1 MSEPKL
7 ISPLLDGITMGNP
20 MGSHDG
26 VRCCPAMKENS
37 DDKYIVKIISI
48 PASQVQLDALL
59 LTGAYKDPADAMDY
73 FKEVSDGVVKEAEHL
88 QKLAKLD
95 GFLSYSGWQV
105 VPMEEGKLGYEVYLI
120 SPYKRSL
127 ERYMHRSLMTHLEA
141 VNLGLDLCAALA
153 VCRRAGLL
161 YVDLKPG
168 NVFISKDKSYRIG
181 DLGFVELDSLKYTSL
196 PGKYRSSYSPPEV
209 RNDLNTLNE
218 TVDIYGLGMILY
230 QIYNDGALPAPP
242 KEPDEPF
249 PSPANADYE
258 IAEII
263 MKAVAPNPK
272 DRWQDPMEMGQAL
285 VAYMQRNTVNNTPIK
300 PPALILTEEDV
311 PALAAQTAPED
322 PAFPG
327 ITADDSAPDER
338 DAQDVVVTGELSDLV
353 SQAEELIS
361 HEPPEGVVVPEPAEL
376 PEPEPVVIPQEEPA
390 EAPEPEK
397 PEADEDDLE
406 FEDLFRE
413 EKPFEPDEE
422 EDEPDEPMPAPK
434 PKRERKPR
442 KPIGTAWIAPLVTL
456 IILGLLAAGAFWF
469 YQNYYLQTID
479 SLTVDGSQTQLVVTI
494 KTDVDPSLLTVV
506 CSDTY
511 GNSTTKEVV
520 DGKAVFT
527 DLLSNSQY
535 KIQLQISGF
544 HKLVGQ
550 TTDVF
555 NTDALTNVVS
565 MTAITGSEDG
575 SMLLSLTVDG
585 PEPDSWTIT
594 GTAEEEE
601 VIVQTFSGHNVTIK
615 GLTVGKLYT
624 FYLSADEK
632 TVLQGQTSLQF
643 AASRLVTA
651 ENLTITDC
659 NGDTLTVSWDVPED
673 VAVDVWTVRCYGG
686 SYDETQE
693 ITGSEA
699 VFSGIAAAQAYTV
712 EVTASGMIT
721 PVRTNITA
729 NPINITGLS
738 VDEEDPAQFTVT
750 WDYDGTAPVGGWL
763 LMYSMDG
770 NTAKSVVQCEDASA
784 VISPR
789 IPGATYHFE
798 IQAADGR
805 SIFRNLHSYTC
816 PNPEIFATQALS
828 ADKITGHLL
837 KTPEEDWSYET
848 VGKEAFS
855 STFASGDKLSL
866 VLEASIG
873 FYLEEEEISV
883 MYVFR
888 DGDGNVIPNLIQQ
901 DTVDWKELW
910 YDGDYHMGELEIPEA
925 PTEPGSYTL
934 SLYFNNAA
942 VLVITFSITQ

>member
-26 VRCCPAMKENS
+26 VCCCPAMKENS

-73 FKEVSDGVVKEAEHL
+73 FKEVSNGVVKEAEHL
-88 QKLAKLD
+88 QKLSRLD
-95 GFLSYSGWQV
+95 GFLGYTGWQV

-127 ERYMHRSLMTHLEA
+127 EKYMRRSLMTHLEA

-168 NVFISKDKSYRIG
+168 NIFISKDKSYRIG

-196 PGKYRSSYSPPEV
+196 PGKYRSPYSPPEA

-218 TVDIYGLGMILY
+218 TLDIYALGMILY
-230 QIYNDGALPAPP
+230 QIYNDGALPEAP

-272 DRWQDPMEMGQAL
+272 DRWQDPMAMGQAL

-300 PPALILTEEDV
+300 PPALILTDEDV
-311 PALAAQTAPED
+311 PVLAAQQPEEE
-322 PAFPG
+322 PEFPG
-327 ITADDSAPDER
+327 ITSDDSAPDER
-338 DAQDVVVTGELSDLV
+338 DAQGVEVTGELSELV
-353 SQAEELIS
+353 SQAEDLIS
-361 HEPPEGVVVPEPAEL
+361 HETPEGVVVPEPAEL
-376 PEPEPVVIPQEEPA
+376 PDPEPIILPQEEAKEPA
-390 EAPEPEK
+390 EPE
-397 PEADEDDLE
+397 DE
-406 FEDLFRE
+406 EDLFKE
-413 EKPFEPDEE
+413 DEPFEQEEDEE
-422 EDEPDEPMPAPK
+422 EDEPAETMPSPKAAPR
-434 PKRERKPR
+434 PRRERKPR
-442 KPIGTAWIAPLVTL
+442 KPIGKGWIAPLVTL
-456 IILGLLAAGAFWF
+456 IILGLLAAGGIWF

-479 SLTVDGSQTQLVVTI
+479 SLKVDGSQTQLVVTI
-494 KTDVDPSLLTVV
+494 ETDVDPSLLTVV

-511 GNSTTKEVV
+511 GNTMTKNVV

-550 TTDVF
+550 TADVF

-575 SMLLSLTVDG
+575 SMLLTLTVDG
-585 PEPDSWTIT
+585 PEPESWAVT
-594 GTAEEEE
+594 GTAEGEE
-601 VIVQTFSGHNVTIK
+601 VIVQSFSGHNVTVK

-643 AASRLVTA
+643 TASRLITA
-651 ENLTITDC
+651 ENLTITSGAD
-659 NGDTLTVSWDVPED
+659 GQLAVAWDVPEGAE
-673 VAVDVWTVRCYGG
+673 VETWTVRCYGG

-693 ITGSEA
+693 VTNSEA
-699 VFSGIAAAQAYTV
+699 TFSGIDSAQAYTV
-712 EVTASGMIT
+712 EVIASGMTT
-721 PVRTNITA
+721 PTRTNITA
-729 NPINITGLS
+729 DPITVTGLN
-738 VDEEDPAQFTVT
+738 VNEEDPSQLTVT
-750 WDYDGTAPVGGWL
+750 WDYEGEAPVGGWL

-770 NTAKSVVQCEDASA
+770 NETKSVVQCEEASP
-784 VISPR
+784 VIPPR
-789 IPGATYHFE
+789 THGADYHFE

-805 SIFRNLHSYTC
+805 SIFSNRHSYSC

-837 KTPEEDWSYET
+837 KTPEGDWSYES

-855 STFASGDKLSL
+855 STFVSGDKLSL

-888 DGDGNVIPNLIQQ
+888 DGDGNVIPELIQQ

-910 YDGDYHMGELEIPEA
+910 YDGDYHMGELDISEA
-925 PTEPGSYTL
+925 PTEPGNYSL
-934 SLYFNNAA
+934 SLYFNSAA
-942 VLVITFSITQ
+942 VIVITFSITE